1 MQIILLSYFFANI
14 GPFSCEY
21 VGALNITSGLYIPV
35 IYEDTWF
42 SIHKCTRAWSYDS
55 CYWELSCYL
64 ARAKSYRSIPEAISP
79 STKQKKKREKKCL
92 ILSYRSSGI
101 DLIVSSHSASQVG
114 WCFQEEGGLTQCF
127 MLVIHL
133 FGKLGSGRALGTCP
147 SMIFRRVS
155 GMSGVFLVHAGEE
168 LRGRGP
174 TLLQGCWYVLSGLHC
189 PCNMVYKEVPVSA
202 LPLHLCGSRMP

>member
-1 MQIILLSYFFANI
+1 MRICGSSEHHIWSLYSCDLWRHMIFHSQVHKSMVIWLLLL
-14 GPFSCEY
+14 
-21 VGALNITSGLYIPV
+21 GALLL
-35 IYEDTWF
+35 F
-42 SIHKCTRAWSYDS
+42 SQSQKLQKHP
-55 CYWELSCYL
+55 
-64 ARAKSYRSIPEAISP
+64 RSNLTQHQTE
-79 STKQKKKREKKCL
+79 KKKRKKKCL
-92 ILSYRSSGI
+92 ISSYRSSGI

-189 PCNMVYKEVPVSA
+189 PCNMVYKEVPVSV

>member
-79 STKQKKKREKKCL
+79 STKQKKKKRKKKCL
-92 ILSYRSSGI
+92 ISSYRSSGI

-114 WCFQEEGGLTQCF
+114 WCFQEEGGANPVLHACYSFVWKAGIWT
-127 MLVIHL
+127 
-133 FGKLGSGRALGTCP
+133 G
-147 SMIFRRVS
+147 FRN
-155 GMSGVFLVHAGEE
+155 
-168 LRGRGP
+168 
-174 TLLQGCWYVLSGLHC
+174 LSLHDI
-189 PCNMVYKEVPVSA
+189 
-202 LPLHLCGSRMP
+202 